1 MIDKNMKILVAG
13 AGTMGNSIA
22 QGFAT
27 AGFKA
32 TMYSRTQ
39 KTLDN
44 ARAQIDAS
52 LKTCEE
58 FNLLGG
64 QKISDI
70 TARLSYTQSLE
81 EGADGAGFVLE
92 TVAENPDVKKE
103 IFAKIENS
111 VSPDTIIASNA
122 SFLNVFNIAE
132 LKNMDRLVIA
142 HYYAPAHIIPL
153 VEVVPGPQTSE
164 AVMEK
169 TVEIMRA
176 VGKEPI
182 RMKKFG
188 VGFIVNRIQKA
199 IGECCMDMIQEG
211 LVEPTDID
219 GAVKNT
225 LGIRLPIVG
234 VIQTFDFQG
243 LDNLYA
249 IQQNAKKV
257 YAFIEDKVK
266 AGEFGVKTAKG
277 LYDYQGRTPAEILAK
292 RDELYIKTHEFL
304 KSINAFEPV

>member
-39 KTLDN
+39 KTLDG
-44 ARAQIDAS
+44 AKAQIEAS

-58 FNLLGG
+58 MNLLGG
-64 QKISDI
+64 QKIADI
-70 TARLSYTQSLE
+70 MARLSYTTSLE
-81 EGADGAGFVLE
+81 EGAEGAGFVLE
-92 TVAENPDVKKE
+92 TVAENPDVKKD
-103 IFAKIENS
+103 IFAQLEKI
-111 VSPDTIIASNA
+111 VAPDAIIASNA

-132 LKNMDRLVIA
+132 LKHMDRLVVA

-164 AVMEK
+164 ATMAK
-169 TVEIMRA
+169 TVEIMEA
-176 VGKEPI
+176 VGKAPV

-199 IGECCMDMIQEG
+199 IGETCMDMIQEG
-211 LVEPTDID
+211 LVDPTDID
-219 GAVKNT
+219 LAVKNT

-243 LDNLYA
+243 LDNLYS
-249 IQQNAKKV
+249 IQQNAKKIYSFV
-257 YAFIEDKVK
+257 EDRVK
-266 AGEFGVKTAKG
+266 AGEYGVKTAKG
-277 LYDYQGRTPAEILAK
+277 LYDYQGRTPAEILEK
-292 RDELYIKTHEFL
+292 RDELYIKMYEFL

>member
-1 MIDKNMKILVAG
+1 MIDKNMKVLVAG

-44 ARAQIDAS
+44 AKLQIESS
-52 LKTCEE
+52 LKTCEAM
-58 FNLLGG
+58 NLLGG
-64 QKISDI
+64 QKIADI

-81 EGADGAGFVLE
+81 EGATGAGFVLE
-92 TVAENPDVKKE
+92 TVAENPDVKKD
-103 IFAKIENS
+103 IFSQLEKYVAA
-111 VSPDTIIASNA
+111 DTIIASNA
-122 SFLNVFNIAE
+122 SFLNIYSFAE
-132 LKNMDRLVIA
+132 LKHMDRLVIA

-164 AVMEK
+164 TTMNK
-169 TVEIMRA
+169 TVEIMEA
-176 VGKEPI
+176 VGKAPI

-188 VGFIVNRIQKA
+188 PGFIVNRIQKA

-219 GAVKNT
+219 LAVKNT
-225 LGIRLPIVG
+225 LGIRMPIVG

-243 LDNLYA
+243 LDNLYS
-249 IQQNAKKV
+249 IQQNAKKI
-257 YAFIEDKVK
+257 YAFVEERVK
-266 AGEFGVKTAKG
+266 AGEFGVKTSKG
-277 LYDYQGRTPAEILAK
+277 LYDYQGRSQGEILAK
-292 RDELYIKTHEFL
+292 RDELYIKMYEFL

>member
-1 MIDKNMKILVAG
+1 MIDKKMKILVAG

-39 KTLDN
+39 KTLD
-44 ARAQIDAS
+44 AAKAQIEAS
-52 LKTCEE
+52 LKTCEQM
-58 FNLLGG
+58 NLLGG
-64 QKISDI
+64 QKIVDI
-70 TARLSYTQSLE
+70 TARLSYTTSLE
-81 EGADGAGFVLE
+81 EGATGAGFVLE

-103 IFAKIENS
+103 IFAKIES
-111 VSPDTIIASNA
+111 CVAPDTIIASNA
-122 SFLNVFNIAE
+122 SFLNIFSFTE
-132 LKNMDRLVIA
+132 LKYMDRLVIA

-153 VEVVPGPQTSE
+153 VEVVPGPRTSE
-164 AVMEK
+164 ATMQR
-169 TVEIMRA
+169 TVEIMEA
-176 VGKEPI
+176 AGKAPI

-199 IGECCMDMIQEG
+199 IGETCMDMIQEG
-211 LVEPTDID
+211 LVDPTDID
-219 GAVKNT
+219 SAVKNT

-257 YAFIEDKVK
+257 YAFVEDRVK
-266 AGEFGVKTAKG
+266 AGEYGVKTSKG

-292 RDELYIKTHEFL
+292 RDELYIKMYEFL
-304 KSINAFEPV
+304 KSIKAFEPV

>member
-22 QGFAT
+22 QGFAA

-39 KTLDN
+39 KTLDG
-44 ARAQIDAS
+44 AKVQIEAS

-58 FNLLGG
+58 MNLLGG
-64 QKISDI
+64 QKIADI
-70 TARLSYTQSLE
+70 MARLSYTTSLE
-81 EGADGAGFVLE
+81 EGARGAGFVLE
-92 TVAENPDVKKE
+92 TVAENPDVKKD
-103 IFAKIENS
+103 IFAQLEKY
-111 VSPDTIIASNA
+111 VAADTIIASNA

-132 LKNMDRLVIA
+132 LEHMERLVIA
-142 HYYAPAHIIPL
+142 HYYAPPHIIPL
-153 VEVVPGPQTSE
+153 VEVVPGPKTSE
-164 AVMEK
+164 ATMQK
-169 TVEIMRA
+169 TVEIMEA
-176 VGKEPI
+176 VGKAPI

-219 GAVKNT
+219 LAVKNT

-249 IQQNAKKV
+249 IQQNNNKIYSFV
-257 YAFIEDKVK
+257 EDRFK
-266 AGEFGVKTAKG
+266 AGEYGVKTSKG
-277 LYDYQGRTPAEILAK
+277 LYDYQGRTPSEILAK
-292 RDELYIKTHEFL
+292 RDELYIKMYEFL

>member
-1 MIDKNMKILVAG
+1 MIDKNMKVLVAG

-39 KTLDN
+39 KTLDG
-44 ARAQIDAS
+44 AKAQIDAS

-58 FNLLGG
+58 MNLLGG
-64 QKISDI
+64 QKIADI
-70 TARLSYTQSLE
+70 TSRLSYTQSLE
-81 EGADGAGFVLE
+81 EGTTGAGFVLE
-92 TVAENPDVKKE
+92 TVAENPDVKKD
-103 IFAKIENS
+103 IFAQLEKY
-111 VSPDTIIASNA
+111 VAADTIIASNA
-122 SFLNVFNIAE
+122 SFLNIYSFTE
-132 LKNMDRLVIA
+132 LKHMDRLVIA

-164 AVMEK
+164 ATMQK
-169 TVEIMRA
+169 TVEIMEA
-176 VGKEPI
+176 IGKAPI

-211 LVEPTDID
+211 LVDPTDID

-243 LDNLYA
+243 LDNLLS
-249 IQQNAKKV
+249 IQKNANKV
-257 YAFIEDKVK
+257 YAFVEDHVK
-266 AGEFGVKTAKG
+266 AGEFGVKTSRG
-277 LYDYQGRTPAEILAK
+277 LYDYQGRSQAEILAK
-292 RDELYIKTHEFL
+292 RDELYIKMYEFL

>member
-39 KTLDN
+39 KTLDG
-44 ARAQIDAS
+44 AKAQIEAS
-52 LKTCEE
+52 LKTCDAA
-58 FNLLGG
+58 NLLGG
-64 QKISDI
+64 QKIADI
-70 TARLSYTQSLE
+70 MARLSYTTSLE
-81 EGADGAGFVLE
+81 EGAKGAGFVLE
-92 TVAENPDVKKE
+92 TVAENPDVKKD
-103 IFAKIENS
+103 IFAQLEKI
-111 VSPDTIIASNA
+111 VAPDAIIASNA

-132 LKNMDRLVIA
+132 LKHMDRLVVA

-164 AVMEK
+164 ATMAK
-169 TVEIMRA
+169 TVEIMQA
-176 VGKEPI
+176 VGKAPV

-199 IGECCMDMIQEG
+199 IGETCMDMIQEG

-219 GAVKNT
+219 QAVKNT

-243 LDNLYA
+243 LDNLYS
-249 IQQNAKKV
+249 IQQNAKKIYSFV
-257 YAFIEDKVK
+257 EDRVK
-266 AGEFGVKTAKG
+266 AGEYGVKTAKG
-277 LYDYQGRTPAEILAK
+277 LYDYQGRTPAEILEK
-292 RDELYIKTHEFL
+292 RDELYIKMYEFL
-304 KSINAFEPV
+304 KSIKAFEPV